1 MKNRILFVF
10 LMIVSLMTMAYAHQG
25 PTVGPLPIDQGGTAA
40 RTAAAART
48 ALGVGA
54 GTDLTTHELDQS
66 THGATVLASATALS
80 DHEADN
86 SSVHGCTAVASATAL
101 SDHEIDNS
109 AVHGCTVVA
118 SQTAVETKAP
128 IAGLATQSF
137 TALRFVGPSAMAL
150 TNGET
155 SNASAGS
162 LVSINTTSGEF
173 IVTPASGYPDGILF
187 ADTAAAAEGVVF
199 FAGPCT
205 ALVVLNATAGDYL
218 FMDDTTRGAAST
230 TVTYPAS
237 HPQFIGRVIT
247 TTTTGSAAILFRH

>member
-86 SSVHGCTAVASATAL
+86 SS
-101 SDHEIDNS
+101 
-109 AVHGCTVVA
+109 VHGCTVVA